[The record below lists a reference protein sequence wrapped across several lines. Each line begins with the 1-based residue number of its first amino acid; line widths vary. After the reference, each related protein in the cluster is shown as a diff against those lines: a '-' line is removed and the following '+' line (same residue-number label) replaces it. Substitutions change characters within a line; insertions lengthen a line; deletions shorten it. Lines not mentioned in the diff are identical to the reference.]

1 MFGEIDLDGIKKLTL
16 RKNGTITL
24 PEFTKAELS
33 ENLYYLNLNNE
44 LRLYSEKEME
54 LVLKKFEKLIFLKT
68 DYKEARKLIRYLCAN
83 LVDYNKVLNQ
93 GRISIPQKFIE
104 NQKLKNEVVFV
115 GSQNHAKIFKN
126 MEEYQKYLEECVR
139 NSV

>member
-126 MEEYQKYLEECVR
+126 MEEYQKYLEKKY
-139 NSV
+139 N